1 MQAILAI
8 IAKALENRFM
18 NYLSRFC
25 MICLLVLVILPAQA
39 DDKNVDTVTLKLKWQ
54 HQFQFAGFYAALFNG
69 YYADENLDVIIS
81 PREAGENVVETV
93 ITDDAD
99 YGIGGMGLLAEYAS
113 GTPVKALAAIFQHD
127 PLILISKRASGIVSP
142 YELRG
147 KRIMFDQSSGND
159 AVLRALLS
167 KAGLKAHDYQILP
180 QSGYIDSLINH
191 ETDVMSGYITDQPF
205 RLRSRGI
212 AINIINPQ
220 SYGFD
225 FYGDILFTSD
235 RELRNFPDRAA
246 RFKRASL
253 KGWRYALENP
263 QQIIDLILENY
274 DTPLTREQLTFEAQ
288 EIRNLMVPDLIP
300 IGQLEVSRLRRA
312 ANIYHRLGI
321 APRLSDTR
329 LESFITDHNNRLQL
343 TEAEQAWLDQ
353 HPVIRLG
360 IDREFAPYEWI
371 DEQGQYVGIAA
382 EYIHLLEDRL
392 GVTFDIVADRPWHEV
407 MEMAKQGQLDMLACL
422 NSNPQRAEFLDFTLP
437 YITNP
442 IVIVNANRYGYIG
455 SLDNLAGKTVA
466 VEQGYFVQEKLARD
480 YPSIKLLLTDTTRQA
495 LQKVAVGEADAYVGD
510 AAYTNYAIKQ
520 ADLINLQFAGQT
532 GDMTAYRIGVNPSH
546 PPLLSMINKVLASMT
561 PAEKQ
566 RIENTWMG
574 LSLPSGPS
582 TDLLWKAGLALL
594 ILFALIAIWLL
605 RLRQSKLHLGRSESR
620 LRAIINTSPV
630 PHVIHDDAD
639 NISFV
644 NQAFIDTFGYT
655 LDDITTIEHWWPLA
669 YPDAD
674 YRQRIQSLWQQHLQN
689 ARHHETT
696 AQPLEVDVHCKNGQQ
711 KHVLV
716 NTTMVADAKNQSFVV
731 ILYDITDRKRAEEK
745 LKLSGRVFNQAHEGI
760 LITDARGLIVDIN
773 PAFTEITGYSRA
785 EVIGRAPSL
794 LKSGKHPDAFYKD
807 MWQQL
812 IDEGH
817 WQGEVWNRRKNGDL
831 FAELLTIST
840 LVDEYGDT
848 LHYLGLFSD
857 ITKSKQQQQTLE
869 MMAHYDILTQL
880 PNRSLFADRFQL
892 AIAHSDRHHSLLGV
906 VFLDLDGFK
915 PINDRYGHEI
925 GDQLLVEV
933 SQRIKACIREDDTAS
948 RLGGDEF
955 AILLNDVSSVMH
967 CERLIARIQRT
978 IALPYKIDND
988 PIQLSASMGVTLYP
1002 LDHADA
1008 DTLLR
1013 HADQAMYQAKQAGR
1027 NQHYLFDAL
1036 HDQQRLHQQSQLAEL
1051 QQGFNANQL
1060 CLFYQPKINM
1070 RSGKVIGFEALLRWQ
1085 HPQRGMLEP
1094 IEFLPSASGAELE
1107 IRIGN
1112 WVIEQALKQIQ
1123 QLHQDNLKLS
1133 VSVNI
1138 SAYHLQWSGFF
1149 DALDFALSK
1158 YPDVDA
1164 SYLLLEVL
1172 ESSVLSDIHNIS
1184 SIIRS
1189 CRKGLGIRIALDDF
1203 GTGYSSL
1210 SHLRHLPVDV
1220 IKIDQSFV
1228 RDILD
1233 DANDFTIVD
1242 GVIGLTEAFQHEVIA
1257 EGVETI
1263 AHGQMLM
1270 SIGCDLAQGFVIAPP
1285 MPADNIANWLG
1296 QYRPN
1301 GIWLEHGKL
1310 AMSPQQRLLSL
1321 MQLQTEVWLER
1332 VIRNLQTD
1340 PDEVHGWPLLN
1351 PKKSHFNHWIEQARK
1366 EDLFNQHWL
1375 DQLKLANTELFH
1387 AAAGLKNQYEE
1398 DQPALARTGIVDLQ
1412 AIHRQIQR
1420 LLTQPQQW

>member
-1 MQAILAI
+1 
-8 IAKALENRFM
+8 M
-18 NYLSRFC
+18 NYLSRFWLFL
-25 MICLLVLVILPAQA
+25 LLVLLAITPVLAQQ
-39 DDKNVDTVTLKLKWQ
+39 DDADTVTLKLKWQ
-54 HQFQFAGFYAALFNG
+54 HQFQFAGFYAALANG
-69 YYADENLDVIIS
+69 FYADENLDVII
-81 PREAGENVVETV
+81 EARKPGENVVDSVTRGA
-93 ITDDAD
+93 AD
-99 YGIGGMGLLAEYAS
+99 YGVGGIGLLAEYAS
-113 GTPVKALAAIFQHD
+113 GTPIKALAAIFQHD
-127 PLILISKRASGIVSP
+127 ALVLISKRESGIASP

-147 KRIMFDQSSGND
+147 KRMMFDPSSGND
-159 AVLRALLS
+159 AVLRALLAD
-167 KAGLKAHDYQILP
+167 AGLMPGDYQQLP
-180 QSGYIDSLINH
+180 QSPDIEKLIND
-191 ETDVMSGYITDQPF
+191 EVDVISGYITDQPF
-205 RLRSRGI
+205 RLRSRGVPV
-212 AINIINPQ
+212 NVINPQ

-235 RELRNFPDRAA
+235 RELRNFPGRAE
-246 RFKRASL
+246 RFKRASI

-263 QQIIDLILENY
+263 QQIIDLILESY
-274 DTPLTREQLTFEAQ
+274 DTPLSREQLTYEAQ
-288 EIRNLMVPDLIP
+288 EIRNLIVPDLLP
-300 IGQLEVSRLRRA
+300 LGQIEVSRLRRA
-312 ANIYHRLGI
+312 ANIYQRLGI
-321 APRLSDTR
+321 APGLNDTR
-329 LESFITDHNNRLQL
+329 LASFIADHNILQL
-343 TEAEQAWLDQ
+343 SAAEQAWLDQ

-371 DEQGQYVGIAA
+371 DENGQYVGLAA
-382 EYIHLLEDRL
+382 EYIHVLEDRL
-392 GVTFDIVADRPWHEV
+392 GIKFDIVSDRPWHEI
-407 MEMAKQGQLDMLACL
+407 MAMAKRGELDMLACL
-422 NSNPQRAEFLDFTLP
+422 NSNPQRAEYLDFTLP

-466 VEQGYFVQEKLARD
+466 VERDYYVQEKLSRD
-480 YPSIKLLLTDTTRQA
+480 YPAIELLLTDTTRQA
-495 LQKVAVGEADAYVGD
+495 LQKVAIGEADAYVGD

-532 GDMTAYRIGVNPSH
+532 GDMTAYRIGVNPAH
-546 PPLLSMINKVLASMT
+546 PQLLSMINKVLANIT
-561 PAEKQ
+561 AEEKQ

-582 TDLLWKAGLALL
+582 TELIWQIALAMLAVFVLFVFWL
-594 ILFALIAIWLL
+594 I
-605 RLRQSKLHLGRSESR
+605 RLRQSKKVLGRSERR

-630 PHVIHDDAD
+630 PHVIHDDAN

-655 LDDITTIEHWWPLA
+655 LSDIPTINHWWPLA
-669 YPDAD
+669 YPDED
-674 YRQRIQSLWQQHLQN
+674 YRQRIQQLWQQHLQQAQN
-689 ARHHETT
+689 NQVS
-696 AQPLEVDVHCKNGQQ
+696 AQPLEVEVRCKNGHS

-716 NTTMVADAKNQSFVV
+716 NSTMIADPKSQSYVV
-731 ILYDITDRKRAEEK
+731 ILYDISDRKRAEEK

-773 PAFTEITGYSRA
+773 PAFTEITGYSRG
-785 EVIGRAPSL
+785 EVIGREPSL
-794 LKSGKHPDAFYKD
+794 LKSGKHPDAFFRD

-817 WQGEVWNRRKNGDL
+817 WQGEVWNRRKNGEL

-892 AIAHSDRHHSLLGV
+892 AIAHSDRHHSLLAV

-915 PINDRYGHEI
+915 PINDQYGHEI

-955 AILLNDVSSVMH
+955 AILLNDISSVDH
-967 CERLIARIQRT
+967 CERMIARIQRT
-978 IALPYKIDND
+978 IALPYKINTD
-988 PIQLSASMGVTLYP
+988 PIRLSASMGVTLYP

-1013 HADQAMYQAKQAGR
+1013 HADQAMYQAKQNGR

-1036 HDQQRLHQQSQLAEL
+1036 HDQQRLHQQNQLAEL

-1060 CLFYQPKINM
+1060 RLFYQPKVNM
-1070 RSGKVIGFEALLRWQ
+1070 RSGKVVGFEALLRWQ
-1085 HPQRGMLEP
+1085 HPERGLLEP
-1094 IEFLPSASGAELE
+1094 ADFLPSASGTELE

-1112 WVIEQALKQIQ
+1112 RVIEQALRQIQ
-1123 QLHQDNLKLS
+1123 QLHQQNLKLS

-1149 DALDFALSK
+1149 DALDLALSK
-1158 YPDVDA
+1158 FTDVDS

-1189 CRKGLGIRIALDDF
+1189 CRKGLGVRIALDDF

-1270 SIGCDLAQGFVIAPP
+1270 TIGCDLAQGFVIAVP
-1285 MPADNIANWLG
+1285 MPADAIVDWLR
-1296 QYRPN
+1296 QYQPN
-1301 GIWLEHGKL
+1301 PIWLEQGKL
-1310 AMSPQQRLLSL
+1310 VMSPQQRLLSL
-1321 MQLQTEVWLER
+1321 MQLQTENWLPR
-1332 VIRNLQTD
+1332 VILNLQTD
-1340 PDEVHGWPLLN
+1340 PDEIHGWPLLN

-1366 EDLFNQHWL
+1366 EDLFSQHWL

-1398 DQPALARTGIVDLQ
+1398 DQPALARTGIADLQ
-1412 AIHRQIQR
+1412 AIYLQIQR

>member
-1 MQAILAI
+1 MKFFLRCCFTSLLLLLLSAPSLQAN
-8 IAKALENRFM
+8 EN
-18 NYLSRFC
+18 
-25 MICLLVLVILPAQA
+25 
-39 DDKNVDTVTLKLKWQ
+39 NVETVTLKLKWQ
-54 HQFQFAGFYAALFNG
+54 HQFQFAGYYAALAQG
-69 YYADENLDVIIS
+69 YYADENLDVIIE
-81 PREAGENVVETV
+81 PGDRGENIVETLLSG
-93 ITDDAD
+93 DAD
-99 YGIGGMGLLAEYAS
+99 YGVGGMGLLAEYAS
-113 GTPVKALAAIFQHD
+113 GTPIKALAAIFQHD
-127 PLILISKRASGIVSP
+127 ALVLISKRSSGIVSP

-159 AVLRALLS
+159 AILRAMMAD
-167 KAGLKAHDYQILP
+167 AGLMPGDYQQLP
-180 QSGYIDSLINH
+180 QSRDINNLIDNQA
-191 ETDVMSGYITDQPF
+191 DVISGYISDQPF
-205 RLRSRGI
+205 RLRERGV
-212 AINIINPQ
+212 AVNIINPQ

-263 QQIIDLILENY
+263 QQIIELILSDY
-274 DTPLTREQLTFEAQ
+274 STALTQAQLDYEAQ
-288 EIRNLMVPDLIP
+288 QIHELMVPDLVP
-300 IGQLEVSRLRRA
+300 IGQIEVSRLRRA
-312 ANIYHRLGI
+312 ANIYHRAGI
-321 APRLSDTR
+321 APALSDTR
-329 LESFITDHNNRLQL
+329 LQSFIADHNSLLQL
-343 TEAEQAWLDQ
+343 TDAEQTWLDE
-353 HPVIRLG
+353 HPVVRLG

-371 DEQGQYVGIAA
+371 DVNGQYVGLAA

-392 GVTFDIVADRPWHEV
+392 AIEFDIVADKPWHEI
-407 MEMAKQGQLDMLACL
+407 MDMAKRGELDMLACL
-422 NSNPQRAEFLDFTLP
+422 NSNPERDQYLNFTLP

-442 IVIVNANRYGYIG
+442 IVIVNANRHGYIG

-466 VEQGYFVQEKLARD
+466 VERNYYVQEKLSRD
-480 YPSIKLLLTDTTRQA
+480 YPDIQLLMTDTTRQA
-495 LQKVAVGEADAYVGD
+495 LQKVAIGEADAYVGD
-510 AAYTNYAIKQ
+510 AAYSNYAIKQ

-532 GDMTAYRIGVNPSH
+532 GDMTAYRIGVNPAH
-546 PPLLSMINKVLASMT
+546 PELLSIINKVLASIT
-561 PAEKQ
+561 PEEKQ

-574 LSLPSGPS
+574 LSLPTGPS
-582 TDLLWKAGLALL
+582 TEFIWKITAVILAILAL
-594 ILFALIAIWLL
+594 ILFSLL
-605 RLRQSKLHLGRSESR
+605 RLRHTKKILSRSESR

-630 PHVIHDDAD
+630 AHVIHDAHDR
-639 NISFV
+639 ISFV

-655 LDDITTIEHWWPLA
+655 LDDIPTIEHWWPLA
-669 YPDAD
+669 YPDPA
-674 YRQRIQSLWQQHLQN
+674 YRQKIQKLWQAHLKLAGTPHTSN
-689 ARHHETT
+689 D
-696 AQPLEVDVHCKNGQQ
+696 PLEVEVHCKNGQI
-711 KHVLV
+711 KHVLA
-716 NTTMVADAKNQSFVV
+716 NTTLVAEPKTQSYVV
-731 ILYDITDRKRAEEK
+731 ILYDISDRKRAEEK

-785 EVIGRAPSL
+785 EVIGHTPAL
-794 LKSGKHPDAFYKD
+794 LKSGKHPDAFYHD

-812 IDEGH
+812 IDGGH
-817 WQGEVWNRRKNGDL
+817 WQGEIWNRRKNGDL

-857 ITKSKQQQQTLE
+857 ITKSKQQQQALE
-869 MMAHYDILTQL
+869 MMAHYDMLTQL

-892 AIAHSDRHHSLLGV
+892 AIAHSDRQHSLLAV

-955 AILLNDVSSVMH
+955 AILLNDISSVDH
-967 CERLIARIQRT
+967 CERLIGRLQRT

-988 PIQLSASMGVTLYP
+988 PVRLSASMGVTIYP

-1013 HADQAMYQAKQAGR
+1013 HADQAMYQAKQSGR
-1027 NQHYLFDAL
+1027 NRHYLFDAL
-1036 HDQQRLHQQSQLAEL
+1036 HDQLRLHQQSQLAEL
-1051 QQGFNANQL
+1051 QQGFNAGEL
-1060 CLFYQPKINM
+1060 CLFYQPKVNM

-1085 HPQRGMLEP
+1085 HTQRGMLEP
-1094 IEFLPSASGAELE
+1094 ADFLPMANGAELE

-1112 WVIEQALKQIQ
+1112 WVIEQALKQLQI
-1123 QLHQDNLKLS
+1123 LHQQDLKLS
-1133 VSVNI
+1133 VSVNV
-1138 SAYHLQWSGFF
+1138 SAYHLQWPGFF
-1149 DALDFALSK
+1149 EALDFALAR

-1220 IKIDQSFV
+1220 IKIDKSFI

-1257 EGVETI
+1257 EGVETVT
-1263 AHGQMLM
+1263 HGKMLM
-1270 SIGCDLAQGFVIAPP
+1270 TIGCDLAQGFVIAAP
-1285 MPADNIANWLG
+1285 MPAAAIESWLQQYQANPDWLA
-1296 QYRPN
+1296 
-1301 GIWLEHGKL
+1301 HGKI
-1310 AMSPQQRLLSL
+1310 AMTAQQQLISL
-1321 MQLQTEVWLER
+1321 MQLQTDFWLQR
-1332 VIRNLQTD
+1332 VIVNLQTD
-1340 PDEVHGWPLLN
+1340 PDDIHGWPLLN
-1351 PKKSHFNHWIEQARK
+1351 PKKSHFNHWLEQARK
-1366 EDLFNQHWL
+1366 EDLFNQLWL
-1375 DQLKLANTELFH
+1375 DQLKLAYTELFH

-1398 DQPALARTGIVDLQ
+1398 AHQELARAGIDELQ
-1412 AIHRQIQR
+1412 AIYLQIQR

>member
-1 MQAILAI
+1 MNH
-8 IAKALENRFM
+8 AL
-18 NYLSRFC
+18 RFC
-25 MICLLVLVILPAQA
+25 LTFLLALMLVVPAQA
-39 DDKNVDTVTLKLKWQ
+39 DETNPETVILKLKWQ
-54 HQFQFAGFYAALFNG
+54 HQFQFAGFYAALANG
-69 YYADENLDVIIS
+69 YYADENLDVII
-81 PREAGENVVETV
+81 EARDKDENVVESV
-93 ITDDAD
+93 INGDAD
-99 YGIGGMGLLAEYAS
+99 YGVSGMGLLAQYAS
-113 GTPVKALAAIFQHD
+113 GRPIKALAAIFQHD
-127 PLILISKRASGIVSP
+127 ALVLISKQRSGIVSP

-147 KRIMFDQSSGND
+147 KRIMFDQSEGSK
-159 AVLRALLS
+159 AVLNALLAD
-167 KAGLKAHDYQILP
+167 AGVVSSDYQHLP
-180 QSGYIDSLINH
+180 LSRDINSLIND

-205 RLRSRGI
+205 RLRQQGV

-235 RELRNFPDRAA
+235 RELRHFPDRAA

-253 KGWRYALENP
+253 KGWRYALEHP
-263 QQIIDLILENY
+263 EQIIELILKNY
-274 DTPLTREQLTFEAQ
+274 PTPLSLEQLRYEAK
-288 EIRNLMVPDLIP
+288 EIRKLMMPDLLP

-321 APRLSDTR
+321 APALSDIR
-329 LESFITDHNNRLQL
+329 LENFIGDKNSFLKL
-343 TEAEQAWLDQ
+343 TTEEQAWLEQ
-353 HPVIRLG
+353 NPVIKLG

-371 DEQGQYVGIAA
+371 DDDGQYVGLAA

-407 MEMAKQGQLDMLACL
+407 LDMAKRGELDMLACL
-422 NSNPQRAEFLDFTLP
+422 NSNPQRTEYLDFTLP

-455 SLDNLAGKTVA
+455 SLENLAGKTVA
-466 VEQGYFVQEKLARD
+466 IERDYYVQEKLARD
-480 YPSIKLLLTDTTRQA
+480 YPQINLLLTDNTQQA
-495 LQKVAVGEADAYVGD
+495 LHKVAIGEADAYVGD
-510 AAYTNYAIKQ
+510 AAYANYAIKQ

-532 GDMTAYRIGVNPSH
+532 GDMTAYRIGVNPAH
-546 PPLLSMINKVLASMT
+546 PLLLSMINKVLANMT

-566 RIENTWMG
+566 RIESTWMG
-574 LSLPSGPS
+574 LSMPAGPP
-582 TDLLWKAGLALL
+582 TELLWKIGLAMLFILVLL
-594 ILFALIAIWLL
+594 AIWLL
-605 RLRQSKLHLGRSESR
+605 RLWQSKLILGRSESR

-655 LDDITTIEHWWPLA
+655 LSDIPTVNHWWPLA

-674 YRQRIQSLWQQHLQN
+674 YRQRIQQLWRQHLQL
-689 ARHHETT
+689 AKHPHTPL
-696 AQPLEVDVHCKNGQQ
+696 QPMEAEVRCKHGQL
-711 KHVLV
+711 KHVLA
-716 NTTMVADAKNQSFVV
+716 NTTMVADAIQQNYVV
-731 ILYDITDRKRAEEK
+731 ILYDISDRKRAEEK

-760 LITDARGLIVDIN
+760 LITDAQGRIVDIN
-773 PAFTEITGYSRA
+773 PAFTEITGYNRA
-785 EVIGRAPSL
+785 EVIGQAPSL
-794 LKSGKHPDAFYKD
+794 LKSGRHPEAFFKD
-807 MWQQL
+807 MWRQL
-812 IDEGH
+812 LDEGH
-817 WQGEVWNRRKNGDL
+817 WQGEIWNCRKNGEL

-840 LVDEYGDT
+840 LVDENGDT

-857 ITKSKQQQQTLE
+857 ITKSKQQQQALE
-869 MMAHYDILTQL
+869 MMAHYDILTRL

-892 AIAHSDRHHSLLGV
+892 AIAHSDRQHSLLAV
-906 VFLDLDGFK
+906 IFLDLDGFK
-915 PINDRYGHEI
+915 PINDLYGHDI

-955 AILLNDVSSVMH
+955 AILLNDVSSVNH
-967 CERLIARIQRT
+967 CERLIARIQRS
-978 IALPYKIDND
+978 IALPYKIDDD
-988 PIQLSASMGVTLYP
+988 PIQLSASMGVTIYP
-1002 LDHADA
+1002 LDNADV

-1013 HADQAMYQAKQAGR
+1013 HADQAMYQAKQGGR
-1027 NQHYLFDAL
+1027 NRHYLFDAL
-1036 HDQQRLHQQSQLAEL
+1036 HDQQRLHLQSQLADL
-1051 QQGFNANQL
+1051 QQGFNRNQL
-1060 CLFYQPKINM
+1060 CLFYQPKVNM
-1070 RSGKVIGFEALLRWQ
+1070 RSGKVVGFEALLRWQ
-1085 HPQRGMLEP
+1085 HPQRGLLEP
-1094 IEFLPSASGAELE
+1094 AEFLPTANGTELE

-1112 WVIEQALKQIQ
+1112 WVIEQALQQIQ
-1123 QLHQDNLKLS
+1123 QLHQQELKLS

-1149 DALDFALSK
+1149 DALDYALSK
-1158 YPDVDA
+1158 FPDVDS

-1189 CRKGLGIRIALDDF
+1189 CRKGLGVRIALDDF

-1228 RDILD
+1228 HDILD

-1270 SIGCDLAQGFVIAPP
+1270 TIGCDLAQGFVIAAP
-1285 MPADNIANWLG
+1285 MSADAVDNWLRE
-1296 QYRPN
+1296 YRAN
-1301 GIWLEHGKL
+1301 SVWLEHGKL
-1310 AMSPQQRLLSL
+1310 ILNPQQRLLTL
-1321 MQLQTEVWLER
+1321 MQLQIDVWLQRIIE
-1332 VIRNLQTD
+1332 NLQSD
-1340 PDEVHGWPLLN
+1340 PDLIHGWPLLN
-1351 PKKSHFNHWIEQARK
+1351 PKKSHFNHWIDQARK
-1366 EDLFNQHWL
+1366 EDLFNRHWL
-1375 DQLKLANTELFH
+1375 DQLKLAFTELFH

-1398 DQPALARTGIVDLQ
+1398 DHQALARTGIDDLQ
-1412 AIHRQIQR
+1412 AIHRQILR
-1420 LLTQPQQW
+1420 LLSQPQQW